1 MSLTTIIHASLRSP
15 FNAIAKLY
23 DEARPG
29 YPEQL
34 IEDVISLS
42 AIPQHEL
49 QRVPKTR
56 QG

>member
-1 MSLTTIIHASLRSP
+1 MFPTNVPNAGLRTT
-15 FNAIAKLY
+15 FNDVARLY

-42 AIPQHEL
+42 AIP
-49 QRVPKTR
+49 P
-56 QG
+56 